1 MLEAFENTFDSSGC
15 FVIGTSMAN
24 LIGVLIARTTY
35 KGIQS
40 LVAYTSPSSH
50 ISIVGFGSDALRM
63 MPIDKI

>member
-1 MLEAFENTFDSSGC
+1 
-15 FVIGTSMAN
+15 MAN